1 MQINRRRALQVLGT
15 LGGLGLAGR
24 YALLPPSR
32 SRKLDA
38 PRELAIRFYE
48 SLSAEDRKRICV
60 DYDDP
65 IRQFHNKGVRGG
77 GLWVNPM
84 SLGWEQRSIV
94 NDLLHAGLSEA
105 GQQRVP
111 NEFFT
116 RWPGVH
122 SMNVLLCGNP
132 KTQPYQL
139 ILTGPHLN
147 LRVGGRSREGA
158 AFGGPLV
165 YGDQRG
171 NSVQGIPGNLYRF
184 QFQTAHRLFQSL
196 RPAERQAALQKDSP
210 IQTDIQLQGSQGSF
224 AGVELAR
231 ASAESRAIAR
241 ELIDGILSTYPAEDV
256 AFAQQCLE
264 RNGGAE
270 RLYLSYYEDSE
281 VDRSGQFQ
289 NFRLEGPAAVF
300 YFRGYPHV
308 HAFINLAMDGDAPL
322 SVGEL
327 LGENP
332 TTLERGKVKRLFET
346 AMREQ
351 AGADFAYYDLDG
363 VAGRLRKGP
372 IRTGDIYA
380 LESWQDSVAVV
391 EIKGSNLSATLVEEL
406 RNRRAELN
414 PRHVYTVA
422 TSGYV
427 ASELAAEKLGRVESN
442 QKSGLVR
449 DAAIAYLRKR
459 GFSSFG

>member
-158 AFGGPLV
+158 AFGGPLSTAISEAIPFREFRATSLAFSFKPRIACFRAC
-165 YGDQRG
+165 GPR
-171 NSVQGIPGNLYRF
+171 SV
-184 QFQTAHRLFQSL
+184 RLRCRKT
-196 RPAERQAALQKDSP
+196 RPFKPTSSCREARARSP
-210 IQTDIQLQGSQGSF
+210 ASSS
-224 AGVELAR
+224 LAR
-231 ASAESRAIAR
+231 RRRVGQSRAR
-241 ELIDGILSTYPAEDV
+241 SSTESCPRIRPRTSG
-256 AFAQQCLE
+256 L
-264 RNGGAE
+264 
-270 RLYLSYYEDSE
+270 
-281 VDRSGQFQ
+281 RSSASSAT
-289 NFRLEGPAAVF
+289 AA
-300 YFRGYPHV
+300 
-308 HAFINLAMDGDAPL
+308 
-322 SVGEL
+322 
-327 LGENP
+327 
-332 TTLERGKVKRLFET
+332 
-346 AMREQ
+346 
-351 AGADFAYYDLDG
+351 
-363 VAGRLRKGP
+363 RKGC
-372 IRTGDIYA
+372 T
-380 LESWQDSVAVV
+380 
-391 EIKGSNLSATLVEEL
+391 
-406 RNRRAELN
+406 
-414 PRHVYTVA
+414 
-422 TSGYV
+422 
-427 ASELAAEKLGRVESN
+427 
-442 QKSGLVR
+442 
-449 DAAIAYLRKR
+449 
-459 GFSSFG
+459 